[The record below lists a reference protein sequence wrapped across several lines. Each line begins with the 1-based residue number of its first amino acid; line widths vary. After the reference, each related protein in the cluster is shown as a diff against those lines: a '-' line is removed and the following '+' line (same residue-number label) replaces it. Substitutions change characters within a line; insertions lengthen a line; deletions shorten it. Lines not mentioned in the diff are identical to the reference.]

1 MARLVKSTALAKRSG
16 EAAKRGARV
25 TGQKLVDEV
34 LATAP
39 KIPVRNQAVL
49 REQYPGLS
57 PDELA
62 GALIHNASRATAA
75 VGVGVGL
82 WAILPVIPA
91 FPVEVA
97 TETLAVVAI
106 EVKLVAELH
115 EVYGM
120 GVSGTA
126 VGRMTAYVVAWSE
139 RRSAVLVPGGLVL
152 AVGSPLRKQLSRRLA
167 RRAGRSSLAL
177 GPLLTGAAAGAWFN
191 RHETRRL
198 GKAVLADLQKD
209 PLSIRKWS

>member
-1 MARLVKSTALAKRSG
+1 MARLVRSTALARRSG

-25 TGQKLVDEV
+25 TGQRLLDEV

-39 KIPVRNQAVL
+39 KIPVRNQAGL
-49 REQYPGLS
+49 REQYPDLS

-62 GALIHNASRATAA
+62 DVLIHAAARATAT
-75 VGVGVGL
+75 VGAGVGL
-82 WAILPVIPA
+82 WAVLPVIPA

-97 TETLAVVAI
+97 AETLAVVGI
-106 EVKLVAELH
+106 EIKLVAELH
-115 EVYGM
+115 ETYGM
-120 GVSGTA
+120 GVSGPA
-126 VGRMTAYVVAWSE
+126 ASRMTAYVVAWSG
-139 RRSAVLVPGGLVL
+139 RRSAVLVPGGFVL
-152 AVGSPLRKQLSRRLA
+152 ALGSPLRKQLSRRLA